1 MFNYT
6 KKQCNS
12 PRARAKN
19 IRIVPKLAL
28 KNQIFMDLKNQ
39 LYSIKENNIYNEN
52 DEYKTNYEQENYEQE
67 NEKNKAKRDKLKHNL
82 DKILERKD
90 SYNPKTPRQT
100 PRKCNSN
107 DNNNNKKKDQL
118 EKINQPIISL
128 SPEHPKIAQKLLL
141 AKTAT
146 KIAKATKTR
155 QEASIEQHQKRFQ
168 KNQLLKKGKK

>member
-6 KKQCNS
+6 KKQCSS
-12 PRARAKN
+12 PRARNANKIIRN
-19 IRIVPKLAL
+19 IPKLEL
-28 KNQIFMDLKNQ
+28 KNQIFEDLKHQ
-39 LYSIKENNIYNEN
+39 LYSIKENNNYNEEN
-52 DEYKTNYEQENYEQE
+52 VITHENYEE
-67 NEKNKAKRDKLKHNL
+67 NEKNKANREKLKNNL
-82 DKILERKD
+82 KKILEKQD

-118 EKINQPIISL
+118 EGLNQPIISL

-146 KIAKATKTR
+146 KTAKATKTR

-168 KNQLLKKGKK
+168 KKNQLLKKGKQK